1 MKKSVYVR
9 SYGCQMNVRDGE
21 EVVGLLMRDGYALV
35 EGPEQ
40 ADVALFNT
48 CSVREHAED
57 RVWSNVGALKS
68 LKQQRPGLVIGI
80 LGCMAQA
87 HRETIF
93 KRMPHV
99 DFVAGPASLYDVP
112 ELIETIQEE
121 RRPQLAVSRRRR
133 PEFQQVSYH
142 AGGASA
148 LVTIMEGCDKF
159 CTYCIIP
166 FTRGRE
172 VSRPADQIVEEVRGV
187 VRQGFQEVMLLGQN
201 VNSYGRRRLDG
212 PPTTFPELL
221 RRVSAVPGLRRVR
234 FITSHPHDADEAM
247 FQAMREAEPVC
258 EHLHLPVQSGSDAVL
273 ARMQRGYTVEE
284 YLEKISRVRR
294 FLPDI
299 GLSTDV
305 IVGFPGETEDDFA
318 GTLRLM
324 ETVRFDSAFMFN
336 YSPRPMAKA
345 SGWPDDVPAEVKDRR
360 LQALMAL
367 QERIGRER
375 NQACVGRTVEV
386 LVEGPSPK
394 DPLEWTGR
402 ARDNRHVVFPGGA
415 QLRGQLVQVQVRQ
428 VRGHTLAG
436 TVIG

>member
-1 MKKSVYVR
+1 MSKRLFVH

-21 EVVGLLMRDGYALV
+21 EVTGLLMREGYTLAAS
-35 EGPEQ
+35 PEA
-40 ADVALFNT
+40 ADILLFNT

-57 RVWSNVGALKS
+57 RVWSNVGALRE
-68 LKQQRPGLVIGI
+68 LKQQRPELVIGI

-87 HRETIF
+87 HQQTIF
-93 KRMPHV
+93 RRMPHV

-142 AGGASA
+142 AGGVSA

-172 VSRPADQIVEEVRGV
+172 VSRPAEQVVAEVRDV
-187 VRQGFQEVMLLGQN
+187 VRQGFKEVMLLGQN
-201 VNSYGRRRLDG
+201 VNSYGLNRLDG

-221 RRVSAVPGLRRVR
+221 RQIDAVPGLRRIR

-247 FQAMREAEPVC
+247 FQAMREAESVC

-273 ARMQRGYTVEE
+273 ARMRREYTAAE
-284 YLEKISRVRR
+284 YLEKIERLRALV
-294 FLPDI
+294 PDVA
-299 GLSTDV
+299 LSTDV
-305 IVGFPGETEDDFA
+305 IVGFPGETDDDFDA
-318 GTLRLM
+318 TCRFLGAAQ
-324 ETVRFDSAFMFN
+324 FDSAFMFK
-336 YSPRPMAKA
+336 YSPRPLAKA
-345 SGWPDDVPAEVKDRR
+345 SQWPDDVPEPVKHER
-360 LQALMAL
+360 LQALLAL
-367 QERIGRER
+367 QERIGRVR
-375 NQACVGRTVEV
+375 DRAQIGRIVEV
-386 LVEGPSPK
+386 LVEGPSQK
-394 DPLEWTGR
+394 DPAEWTGR
-402 ARDNRHVVFPGGA
+402 ARDNRHVVFPGSAELLGA
-415 QLRGQLVQVQVRQ
+415 IVSVRVRE

-436 TVIG
+436 ERV